1 MKQLAIIFLTLIL
14 CVPTFA
20 QKNKVVTIE
29 INDKMKID
37 MVYIPADTFV
47 RKNFYGDTC
56 RPLGCYLKPVVAKG
70 AYNGTDTIVLSDYY
84 IAKFEVTQLLYETVM
99 HKNPSWYNKTNTP
112 ELKNNDFD
120 YRVHPAERVSW
131 YEAQEFVDSL
141 SALTGR
147 HFRLPTE
154 AEWEYAAR
162 AKHYNDH
169 FSGSDDFNE
178 VAWAWDNG
186 GQQTHPVGKLRP
198 NTFGLYDMSGNV
210 EEWCSDWFS
219 PYYYEPDTLYVNPT
233 GPPEGHLKVIRGGS
247 WGVYPNRA
255 CELDTRRGE
264 IPTKKTNQ
272 GSGIRLVM
280 DAEPVKH

>member
-14 CVPTFA
+14 CIPTFA
-20 QKNKVVTIE
+20 QKNKVITIE
-29 INDKMKID
+29 INDKVKIE

-56 RPLGCYLKPVVAKG
+56 RHYHLKPVVAEG
-70 AYNGTDTIVLSDYY
+70 AYNGYDTIVLSSYY
-84 IAKFEVTQLLYETVM
+84 ISKFEVTQLVYETVM

-112 ELKNNDFD
+112 VLKYYEFD
-120 YRVHPAERVSW
+120 YRVCPVERLSW
-131 YEAQEFVDSL
+131 YDAQEFVDSL
-141 SALTGR
+141 SSLTGR

-162 AKHYNDH
+162 AKQYNDR
-169 FSGSDDFNE
+169 FSGGDNFE
-178 VAWAWDNG
+178 ELAWAWDNG

-198 NTFGLYDMSGNV
+198 NAFGLYDMSGNV

-219 PYYYEPDTLYVNPT
+219 SYYYQPDTLYVNPT
-233 GPPEGHLKVIRGGS
+233 GPSEGHLKVLRGGS

-264 IPTKKTNQ
+264 LPTVKTNQ
-272 GSGIRLVM
+272 ASGIRLVM